1 LMKKFSTKLFLA
13 PAAVWLLAAI
23 VVAQD
28 KPAQA
33 EPQYDMGKM
42 QMVFL
47 KRAQGWKATAKQT
60 KQVKRDHEARV
71 AALIKDGKC
80 ALAGSI
86 TSDGDLDHVLVFK
99 NESVTEIQSL
109 AESLPGVRSGML
121 KAEVVSWYA
130 ARNMITPPKTPIVKT
145 NYVFGVLVRGPNWSP
160 TMTDETKKI
169 QEGHMANI
177 NRLAAMGKLVLAG
190 PFIEGGDRRGIFIFK
205 VNSLEEAERLTNTDP
220 AVIAGRLKI
229 ELHRWAVPAGMLP

>member
-1 LMKKFSTKLFLA
+1 MNKSITKLFLA
-13 PAAVWLLAAI
+13 PVGIMLLAAI
-23 VVAQD
+23 IPAQS
-28 KPAQA
+28 KPEQA

-47 KRAQGWKATAKQT
+47 KRAQGWKAAAKEV

-71 AALIKDGKC
+71 AALIKEGEC

-86 TSDGDLDHVLVFK
+86 TGDGDLDHVLVFK
-99 NESVTEIQSL
+99 NESLTEIQAL
-109 AESLPGVRSGML
+109 ADTLPGVKSGML

-130 ARNMITPPKTPIVKT
+130 ARNMITPPKTPLVKV
-145 NYVFGVLVRGPNWSP
+145 NYIFGVLVRGPNWTP
-160 TMTDETKKI
+160 AVTDETKKI

-177 NRLAAMGKLVLAG
+177 NRLAASGKLVLAG
-190 PFIEGGDRRGIFIFK
+190 PFVEGGDRRGIFIFK
-205 VNSLEEAERLTNTDP
+205 VDSLEEAEQLTNTDP

>member
-1 LMKKFSTKLFLA
+1 MKKFTTKLFLA
-13 PAAVWLLAAI
+13 PVGILLLAGI
-23 VVAQD
+23 VAAQA
-28 KPAQA
+28 KPGQA
-33 EPQYDMGKM
+33 EPKYDMGKM

-47 KRAQGWKATAKQT
+47 KRAKDWEATAKQV
-60 KQVKRDHEARV
+60 KRVKRDHEASI
-71 AALIKDGKC
+71 AGLIKEGKC

-86 TSDGDLDHVLVFK
+86 TSEGDLDHVLVFK
-99 NESVTEIQSL
+99 NESITEIQ
-109 AESLPGVRSGML
+109 AMANALPGVRSGML

-130 ARNMITPPKTPIVKT
+130 ARNMITPPKTPLVKT
-145 NYVFGVLVRGPNWSP
+145 DYIFGVLVRGPNWTP
-160 TMTDETKKI
+160 AVTDETKKI

-205 VNSLEEAERLTNTDP
+205 VESLEEAEQLTNTDP